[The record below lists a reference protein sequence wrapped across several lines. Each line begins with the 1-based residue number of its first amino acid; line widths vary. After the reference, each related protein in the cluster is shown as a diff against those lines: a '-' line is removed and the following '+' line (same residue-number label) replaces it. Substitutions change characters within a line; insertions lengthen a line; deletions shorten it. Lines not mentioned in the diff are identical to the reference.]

1 MKSWKVLI
9 PVPFVA
15 LLLAMVPQD
24 PQGATK
30 ANPLLQSKITR
41 ISAVQY
47 VDSAGETQQISS
59 RNVVEVR
66 VLDGSHPNIRFEVLY
81 ENGDYSMID
90 AQALHILRSG
100 NDKMNVRLARCPDSL
115 QRFPILP

>member
-1 MKSWKVLI
+1 MKSWKLLI
-9 PVPFVA
+9 PVPFVV

-24 PQGATK
+24 PAAAAKQSPQTK
-30 ANPLLQSKITR
+30 SKIMR
-41 ISAVQY
+41 VSAVQY
-47 VDSAGETQQISS
+47 VDTAGKQHQISS

-66 VLDGSHPNIRFEVLY
+66 MLEGFPNGIRFEVLY

-100 NDKMNVRLARCPDSL
+100 NDKMNVRLVSCPSSD
-115 QRFPILP
+115 QRFPMLP

>member
-1 MKSWKVLI
+1 MKSWKILI
-9 PVPFVA
+9 PVPFLVA
-15 LLLAMVPQD
+15 LLAMVPQD
-24 PQGATK
+24 PKGAAKDGALT
-30 ANPLLQSKITR
+30 QSKITR

-47 VDSAGETQQISS
+47 VDSAGKTQQISS

-66 VLDGSHPNIRFEVLY
+66 MLDGFPQSIRFEVLY

-100 NDKMNVRLARCPDSL
+100 NDKMNVRLARSPNSE